1 MVSALLTGST
11 SVRRSASSLVVRK
24 RLLDLALGGILAL
37 VALPVILVLAVGVAV
52 SLRAWPFFAHTR
64 PGWQGRPVRIV
75 KLRTLPPSTPRYA
88 DKHTLGLA
96 EMPLPW
102 LCGVL
107 RRTHLDEL
115 PQLFSVVLGHMSLV
129 GPRPQLPH
137 DVEPIEM
144 SYDRLRR
151 QVRPGCTGLW
161 QLSVASSDTA
171 TSAPRFDVFY
181 IERASIRLDLW
192 IICRTVGWI
201 LGLVRPIDVA
211 DIPGWL
217 CGPGLLDRVVSNARV
232 AAEPVEPEAVP
243 AAPFLPASQ
252 RQPDRLEA
260 TDEPLVAA
268 VEIAGQLYPHDALP
282 IEADVVPAVP
292 TAPGQVLSSS

>member
-1 MVSALLTGST
+1 
-11 SVRRSASSLVVRK
+11 
-24 RLLDLALGGILAL
+24 LDLVLGTILAL
-37 VALPVILVLAVGVAV
+37 AALPVILVLAVGVAA
-52 SLRAWPFFAHTR
+52 SLRAWPFFTHTR
-64 PGWQGRPVRIV
+64 PGWQGRAVRIV

-192 IICRTVGWI
+192 IIGRTVGWI

-211 DIPGWL
+211 DIPQWL
-217 CGPGLLDRVVSNARV
+217 CGPGLLDRAVTSVAV
-232 AAEPVEPEAVP
+232 AAEPVEQEAIS
-243 AAPFLPASQ
+243 AAPFLPAAQ
-252 RQPDRLEA
+252 RQPDGLEA
-260 TDEPLVAA
+260 TGEPLVAA
-268 VEIAGQLYPHDALP
+268 VEVAGRLYPADALP
-282 IEADVVPAVP
+282 RVGEAEPVVPDSTVP
-292 TAPGQVLSSS
+292 VSS